1 MEKIDQFDNLKLKVV
16 TLLNDL
22 ELQCSENENTANLR
36 QGIKEAVAE
45 IKSDKFLVAVV
56 GVIKRGKST
65 LLNALL
71 KADVDILSTQVNP
84 ETAKLA
90 FLNYDDNPH
99 AIIYTKDKKEIDI
112 EISELPKYTST
123 FDGVSPKGEKAKVEN
138 TLYAEIFYPNDILKK
153 GFCIIDT
160 PGVDDPDEARSN
172 VTLNFIDRADAV
184 IFLMSANEGGL
195 KNSELQFIQS
205 KILNNLGTSKG
216 IIYVFNKISYLKER
230 QLKNE
235 LPKLIEKNEKLL
247 NETFGEKINIFPI
260 DALDALRGI
269 RDNDVELYEK
279 SRFGPFKKEL
289 ENYLVQEKGKIFL
302 RLRINKFIIESL
314 EPFIGELLEKIAY
327 EPTSLTMVENELK
340 KSQTELEKLSNKTN
354 NIISNYENAKNTL
367 KNWIQ
372 KEITSD
378 FNTHISISTKA
389 IPNLSRDI
397 NSVTEFL
404 TEKINTKTKKFI
416 KDMISDFELENIKIS
431 QPSFDIQVKSIDT
444 SKYFLRK
451 QEVIS
456 GNSDGGFVGAAIG
469 GFIGFFV
476 GGPIGAAA
484 GAAAGRRVGKEFN
497 SEDKTIE
504 HVTFDELGLKKEIDG
519 VRNMLIKTFHSSL
532 ETYFSDV
539 SSTVSKSLANKR
551 KNINNIFETNKK
563 ILFSE
568 KSTFKEYKN
577 EINSKINQLNQS
589 KSNLSQ
595 LLKEVETL

>member
-1 MEKIDQFDNLKLKVV
+1 
-16 TLLNDL
+16 
-22 ELQCSENENTANLR
+22 
-36 QGIKEAVAE
+36 
-45 IKSDKFLVAVV
+45 
-56 GVIKRGKST
+56 
-65 LLNALL
+65 
-71 KADVDILSTQVNP
+71 
-84 ETAKLA
+84 
-90 FLNYDDNPH
+90 
-99 AIIYTKDKKEIDI
+99 
-112 EISELPKYTST
+112 
-123 FDGVSPKGEKAKVEN
+123 
-138 TLYAEIFYPNDILKK
+138 
-153 GFCIIDT
+153 
-160 PGVDDPDEARSN
+160 
-172 VTLNFIDRADAV
+172 
-184 IFLMSANEGGL
+184 
-195 KNSELQFIQS
+195 
-205 KILNNLGTSKG
+205 
-216 IIYVFNKISYLKER
+216 
-230 QLKNE
+230 
-235 LPKLIEKNEKLL
+235 
-247 NETFGEKINIFPI
+247 
-260 DALDALRGI
+260 
-269 RDNDVELYEK
+269 
-279 SRFGPFKKEL
+279 
-289 ENYLVQEKGKIFL
+289 
-302 RLRINKFIIESL
+302 
-314 EPFIGELLEKIAY
+314 
-327 EPTSLTMVENELK
+327 
-340 KSQTELEKLSNKTN
+340 
-354 NIISNYENAKNTL
+354 L